1 MSEEKYSLVLFV
13 EDSQENIDIVPSNW
27 IVHNKSDDNL
37 YCKFI
42 NESQPKNIEISK
54 LLRKKVK
61 NLENPDESW
70 KFHRVNVRG
79 RADTW
84 KEAKTKLKK
93 LSVESHVIRH
103 DDVHDLLTEC
113 ELDLTQALD
122 KDIDF
127 SPINPS
133 QKITVS
139 TRTCLKDDDSVS
151 VHSDTSVESN
161 DDTSKKNQQKNVNDS
176 SSSNEHENNN
186 KTHTDANVKEV
197 EAMSNILEIAQLT
210 TKMTTNT
217 EIEKNRTCCQET
229 TELILKQF
237 RKLSQQLGTLHGLV
251 IEMRNELHQ
260 IKKNEFSGRSAH
272 KEKVH
277 NIQIPFTTLYEFET
291 FDNALK
297 DNSSLKSELGD
308 MIWPLI
314 DGTNKL
320 SKSLTNIFMKFFKA
334 EVLHKFTAIKKT
346 GEKKIFKETNFSLC
360 LYEIFVEEYKNKD
373 PVKAEQF
380 YKAIGRVLNN
390 AKDWEHGR
398 KTKKAMD

>member
-1 MSEEKYSLVLFV
+1 MCEEKYSLVLFV
-13 EDSQENIDIVPSNW
+13 EDSQENIDIVPSDW
-27 IVHNKSDDNL
+27 IVHNKIDDNL

-42 NESQPKNIEISK
+42 SESEAKNIEISK

-70 KFHRVNVRG
+70 KFHRVDVRG

-84 KEAKTKLKK
+84 KEAETKLKK
-93 LSVESHVIRH
+93 LSVKSHVFTTDDERIIEKRQADIKKKCRLKRSIRH

-197 EAMSNILEIAQLT
+197 EAMSNILEI
-210 TKMTTNT
+210 
-217 EIEKNRTCCQET
+217 
-229 TELILKQF
+229 
-237 RKLSQQLGTLHGLV
+237 
-251 IEMRNELHQ
+251 
-260 IKKNEFSGRSAH
+260 
-272 KEKVH
+272 
-277 NIQIPFTTLYEFET
+277 
-291 FDNALK
+291 
-297 DNSSLKSELGD
+297 
-308 MIWPLI
+308 
-314 DGTNKL
+314 
-320 SKSLTNIFMKFFKA
+320 
-334 EVLHKFTAIKKT
+334 
-346 GEKKIFKETNFSLC
+346 
-360 LYEIFVEEYKNKD
+360 
-373 PVKAEQF
+373 
-380 YKAIGRVLNN
+380 
-390 AKDWEHGR
+390 
-398 KTKKAMD
+398 